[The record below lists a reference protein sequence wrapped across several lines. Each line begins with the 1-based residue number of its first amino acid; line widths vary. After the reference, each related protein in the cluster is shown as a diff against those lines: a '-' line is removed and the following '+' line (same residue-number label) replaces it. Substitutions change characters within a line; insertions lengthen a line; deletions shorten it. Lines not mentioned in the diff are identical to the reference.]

1 MTPAVGFVQRSGEK
15 LLLAGE
21 PYRIVGG
28 NTYYLGYAPESVQ
41 NGVLDLAQSFA
52 MNAVRI
58 WAFYDTPKPPGP
70 WDISFQY
77 WDDAQ
82 KAPVLNDGAN
92 GLERLDRA
100 IARAGERGIRLIL
113 TLTNNWQDFGGMP
126 CYAHWFGI
134 DPRNKNQFYTD
145 ERCKQAYRNYVEQI
159 VNRRNTI
166 TGRLYRDDPAILAWE
181 LANEPR
187 CENNGG
193 VETLL
198 GWVDEMSGLIKGL
211 DANHL
216 IAVGDEGYFRRQ
228 WAGSHALYNGGYG
241 VSCEELLGIPQIDFG
256 TLHLYPQIMAKEEDP
271 AEFGLRWIREHL
283 EAGQRASKPMLLEE
297 YGAIANNQER
307 DAIFDAWLRSIE
319 ELDGVG
325 DMLWM
330 MGLPKSNDQWYAP
343 DDYVV
348 LNPADAPSVGA
359 HALRMVSED
368 GSYGVLSTAPH

>member
-1 MTPAVGFVQRSGEK
+1 
-15 LLLAGE
+15 
-21 PYRIVGG
+21 
-28 NTYYLGYAPESVQ
+28 
-41 NGVLDLAQSFA
+41 
-52 MNAVRI
+52 
-58 WAFYDTPKPPGP
+58 
-70 WDISFQY
+70 
-77 WDDAQ
+77 
-82 KAPVLNDGAN
+82 
-92 GLERLDRA
+92 
-100 IARAGERGIRLIL
+100 
-113 TLTNNWQDFGGMP
+113 
-126 CYAHWFGI
+126 
-134 DPRNKNQFYTD
+134 
-145 ERCKQAYRNYVEQI
+145 
-159 VNRRNTI
+159 
-166 TGRLYRDDPAILAWE
+166 
-181 LANEPR
+181 
-187 CENNGG
+187 
-193 VETLL
+193 
-198 GWVDEMSGLIKGL
+198 MSGLIKGL

-297 YGAIANNQER
+297 YGAIANNQDR

-359 HALRMVSED
+359 HALRMVSEN

>member
-1 MTPAVGFVQRSGEK
+1 MVTGFVQRSGEK

-52 MNAVRI
+52 MNAIRI

-92 GLERLDRA
+92 GLKRLDRA

-126 CYAHWFGI
+126 CYAQWFGI
-134 DPRNKNQFYTD
+134 HPEDKNRFYID
-145 ERCKQAYRNYVEQI
+145 ERCKRAYRNYVEQI

-166 TGRLYRDDPAILAWE
+166 TGRLYRDDPTILAWE

-193 VETLL
+193 VPTLL
-198 GWVDEMSGLIKGL
+198 AWVDEMSGLIKGL

-297 YGAIANNQER
+297 YGAIANNQDR

-359 HALRMVSED
+359 HALRMVSEN